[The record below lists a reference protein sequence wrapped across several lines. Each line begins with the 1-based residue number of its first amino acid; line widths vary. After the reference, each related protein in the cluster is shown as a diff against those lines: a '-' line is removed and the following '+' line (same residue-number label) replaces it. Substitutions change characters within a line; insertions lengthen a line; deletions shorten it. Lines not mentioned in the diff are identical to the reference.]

1 MMLEAFILFY
11 LFDIK
16 FFVLKYNQTDKN
28 SLHRFCRFF
37 LFIKKI
43 VYKPKK
49 MLQIKGF
56 YITKL
61 LNYYI
66 KNFMTNSSI

>member
-16 FFVLKYNQTDKN
+16 FNVLKYNQTDKN

-49 MLQIKGF
+49 VLQIKGF
-56 YITKL
+56 YITKIKL
-61 LNYYI
+61 LYQ
-66 KNFMTNSSI
+66 KFHDE